1 MEAVTLNG
9 GKFYRLYSSNKQVY
23 HVIMIYD
30 VYCCFLVDHKLS
42 RLTASKC
49 SFAFLRLLHE
59 MKRREGLQSTPGLV
73 YIYIQDVPL
82 KCVIYVLGYFNI

>member
-1 MEAVTLNG
+1 
-9 GKFYRLYSSNKQVY
+9 
-23 HVIMIYD
+23 MIYD
-30 VYCCFLVDHKLS
+30 VYCCFLVDHKFS

-73 YIYIQDVPL
+73 YIYIQEVPP
-82 KCVIYVLGYFNI
+82 KFVIYVLGSLQHLKKGLNQSQIKKISKLDRQ